1 MLSTLTTLS
10 SPAPLAL
17 LTLLLCKKA
26 FVPLFISLSGVILPL
41 FNFSLSLYGCHNS
54 PWYSQAAVT
63 LSITHLQAI
72 LEPADGPWV
81 TRLIVLVV
89 GLPTRPFIQ
98 EHKSQSQAVWELAA
112 LPLQCPPQSRAGEK
126 EKINANEVQELG
138 QEEPCGWGRS
148 ETQSVLLCVSLK
160 ISLKK
165 GESKE
170 LFPRHSVHKLCYNH
184 VLWSRLWLFGSVFSR
199 SLYQGKDELL
209 SL

>member
-1 MLSTLTTLS
+1 MPSTLTTVS

-17 LTLLLCKKA
+17 LTLPLCKKA
-26 FVPLFISLSGVILPL
+26 FLPLFMSLSGVILPL

-63 LSITHLQAI
+63 PSITHLQAI

-89 GLPTRPFIQ
+89 GLSTRPFIQ
-98 EHKSQSQAVWELAA
+98 EHKSRSQAGCEVVA

-126 EKINANEVQELG
+126 EKSNANEVQEHGPEKL
-138 QEEPCGWGRS
+138 CGWGLS
-148 ETQSVLLCVSLK
+148 EIQSVLLCVSLK

-165 GESKE
+165 WESE
-170 LFPRHSVHKLCYNH
+170 GTFL
-184 VLWSRLWLFGSVFSR
+184 
-199 SLYQGKDELL
+199 
-209 SL
+209 